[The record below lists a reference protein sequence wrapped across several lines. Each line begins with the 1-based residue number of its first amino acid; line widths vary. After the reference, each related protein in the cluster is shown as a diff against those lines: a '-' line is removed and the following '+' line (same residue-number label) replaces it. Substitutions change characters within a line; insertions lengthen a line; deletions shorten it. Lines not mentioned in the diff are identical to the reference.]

1 MQKDHHKHIDKW
13 TDAWKYRSFRNKAV
27 TGLILLV
34 ALGIFFPFFFN
45 LIEARKGIRLNDPLL
60 SILPAVD
67 VSIPIFLVLYSTI
80 IFALYKCYKDPSV
93 FIVLLWSYL
102 IMNFFRII
110 SIYLFPLA
118 PPSGLIVIKDI
129 ITYLFYGNRF
139 ITKDLL
145 FSGHTATLFLM
156 FLSLKKKND
165 KLVALIASILIAA
178 MVLVQHVHYTVDV
191 VVAPVAAFISYRIAI
206 YLQAKY

>member
-1 MQKDHHKHIDKW
+1 MQKDDHKHIDKW
-13 TDAWKYRSFRNKAV
+13 ADAWKYRSFRNRTV
-27 TGLILLV
+27 TGLIFLV

-45 LIEARKGIRLNDPLL
+45 FIEARDGARLNDPLL
-60 SILPAVD
+60 NVLPAVD

-80 IFALYKCYKDPSV
+80 TFALYKCYKDPSV

-110 SIYLFPLA
+110 SIFMIPLQA
-118 PPSGLIVIKDI
+118 PPGLIVIKDI

-145 FSGHTATLFLM
+145 FSGHTATMFLLFLS
-156 FLSLKKKND
+156 FNKKND
-165 KLVALIASILIAA
+165 KIIALIASILIAV
-178 MVLVQHVHYTVDV
+178 MVLIQHVHYTVDV
-191 VVAPVAAFISYRIAI
+191 IVAPFIAFISYWIAMR
-206 YLQAKY
+206 LLGKY

>member
-1 MQKDHHKHIDKW
+1 MQKDDHKHIDKW
-13 TDAWKYRSFRNKAV
+13 ADAWKYRLFRNRTV
-27 TGLILLV
+27 TGLIFLI

-45 LIEARKGIRLNDPLL
+45 FIEAREGTRLNDPLL
-60 SILPAVD
+60 NVLPAVD

-110 SIYLFPLA
+110 SIYMFPLQA
-118 PPSGLIVIKDI
+118 PTGLIVIKDI

-145 FSGHTATLFLM
+145 FSGHTATLFLL
-156 FLSLKKKND
+156 FLSFKKKND
-165 KLVALIASILIAA
+165 KIIALIASILIAV
-178 MVLVQHVHYTVDV
+178 MVLIQHVHYTVDV
-191 VVAPVAAFISYRIAI
+191 IVAPFIAFISYWIAMR
-206 YLQAKY
+206 LLGKY